1 MTPTDWATL
10 LIPLM
15 TLLPGLY
22 YLWLHLTK
30 GDEYARRKL
39 HTLTG
44 DEYKRTDAGAMAIDD
59 EEWIVYLYRE

>member
-1 MTPTDWATL
+1 MTLTDVFTL
-10 LIPLM
+10 TIPLM

-30 GDEYARRKL
+30 GYEYARKKL

-44 DEYKRTDAGAMAIDD
+44 DEYARTDAGAMAIDH
-59 EEWIVYLYRE
+59 ENWIVYLYRE